1 MFSSF
6 FVLTSIVV
14 WIMPVMTIAG
24 AIFRKDLL
32 TRKEW
37 IFLVFFS
44 IVGASYVS
52 YSSWQDRNIGLVPI
66 GKEYLSCQLKSRNE
80 PDPETF
86 RTVTLDSSIPD
97 LRLGLQLGNLLL
109 CSCSPCRCIPEKCHL
124 RLF

>member
-1 MFSSF
+1 MFSKF

-24 AIFRKDLL
+24 AIYRKDLL

-86 RTVTLDSSIPD
+86 RTVTLDC
-97 LRLGLQLGNLLL
+97 GGE
-109 CSCSPCRCIPEKCHL
+109 EKMAKEEL
-124 RLF
+124 YDAAVKAAIKYGYE

>member
-1 MFSSF
+1 MFSKF

-66 GKEYLSCQLKSRNE
+66 GKEYLSCR
-80 PDPETF
+80 
-86 RTVTLDSSIPD
+86 
-97 LRLGLQLGNLLL
+97 
-109 CSCSPCRCIPEKCHL
+109 
-124 RLF
+124 

>member
-1 MFSSF
+1 MFSKF

-66 GKEYLSCQLKSRNE
+66 GKNIYLAS
-80 PDPETF
+80 
-86 RTVTLDSSIPD
+86 
-97 LRLGLQLGNLLL
+97 
-109 CSCSPCRCIPEKCHL
+109 
-124 RLF
+124 

>member
-52 YSSWQDRNIGLVPI
+52 YSSWQDRNIGLV
-66 GKEYLSCQLKSRNE
+66 G
-80 PDPETF
+80 DAT
-86 RTVTLDSSIPD
+86 
-97 LRLGLQLGNLLL
+97 NLL
-109 CSCSPCRCIPEKCHL
+109 I
-124 RLF
+124 